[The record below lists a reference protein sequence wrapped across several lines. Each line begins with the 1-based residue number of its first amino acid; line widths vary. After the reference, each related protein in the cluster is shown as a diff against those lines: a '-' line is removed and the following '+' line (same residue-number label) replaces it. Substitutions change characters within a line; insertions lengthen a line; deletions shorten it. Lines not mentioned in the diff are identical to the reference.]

1 MFNYLNLD
9 RLNLFQ
15 VFYNNDEDYKKE
27 SEVLFY
33 EVIKDEANNMKKLT
47 IRDIENNNER
57 TVRILHDSI
66 KFTL

>member
-9 RLNLFQ
+9 RLNFFQ
-15 VFYNNDEDYKKE
+15 VFCNDNENYKKE

-33 EVIKDEANNMKKLT
+33 EAIRDKGNNMKKLI

-57 TVRILHDSI
+57 MVRILHDSI

>member
-47 IRDIENNNER
+47 IRGIENNNER